1 MLDCPLNCTNI
12 GYFRTSQLSLAHRI
26 AVCVRRLVS
35 LFCAHTH
42 ATNPH
47 GGECLFFLL
56 SRSSTDTATT
66 TILLRRLTLVPS
78 RQGVVSNKHFCHI
91 QEEARN
97 RISPPCLFKQKFV
110 YILVFVDSASVL
122 DGLSLREFST
132 WVRTVLRR
140 AARRSDSYQVPRALP
155 TTVSIGGV
163 LFVSLIP

>member
-110 YILVFVDSASVL
+110 YILFFC
-122 DGLSLREFST
+122 GFSFGI
-132 WVRTVLRR
+132 
-140 AARRSDSYQVPRALP
+140 RRSVIARVQYLGTYSVTQSSQAQR
-155 TTVSIGGV
+155 
-163 LFVSLIP
+163 